1 MKRILIVDD
10 ELNHRLMMRLHLE
23 DSGFEC
29 FEAENGSVAYDM
41 LSGVKPHIILLD
53 ITMEVMDGL
62 TFLNKIR
69 KEGNITPTL
78 IITANTDVKT
88 AVAAMKIGAT
98 DFITK
103 PVDTSELVANISSL
117 LSEEFPAKPTV
128 EKINDYE
135 FEGVYSSKAM
145 VKVIE
150 MLSMVSP
157 TDATVLILG
166 ESGTGKELVAKSIH
180 VNSPRAN
187 KPFVA
192 VNCAALNDNLIESE
206 LFGHVKG
213 AFTGAVADRR
223 GRFEQAA
230 SGTIFLD
237 ELGEIPPAT
246 QTKLLRVLQE
256 RIYEPVGSEKSFKTE
271 ARIIAATNKDLKKM
285 SESGEF
291 RQDLYFRLSVFPV
304 TIPPLRERLE
314 DIRGL
319 IKYFIKKYAP
329 LFGKNISSATEKY
342 FKKLENYQFPG
353 NIRELENIV
362 ERSLILARDDKLTED
377 TLPALNATDET
388 SFSGGSSS
396 RHNLKDNER
405 QAIIEAIEAA
415 GGNKTEAA
423 KALGISR
430 RAIYYKMEQFGI
442 KD

>member
-23 DSGFEC
+23 DSGFTC
-29 FEAENGSVAYDM
+29 FEAENGSVAYSM
-41 LSGVKPHIILLD
+41 LSRVSPDIILLD

-69 KEGNITPTL
+69 IEGNLTPTL
-78 IITANTDVKT
+78 IITANTDIKT

-103 PVDTSELVANISSL
+103 PVDTSELVANIHNL
-117 LSEEFPAKPTV
+117 LSEAPACEPVQKMS
-128 EKINDYE
+128 DYV
-135 FEGVYSSKAM
+135 FEGVYSSAAM
-145 VKVIE
+145 SRVIG
-150 MLSMVSP
+150 MLSMVSS

-180 VNSPRAN
+180 VNSTRSK

-230 SGTIFLD
+230 GGTIFLD

-256 RIYEPVGSEKSFKTE
+256 RIYEPVGSEKSFKTD
-271 ARIIAATNKDLKKM
+271 ARIIAATNKDLKRM

-304 TIPPLRERLE
+304 TIPPLRERSE

-319 IKYFIKKYAP
+319 IKYFIQKYAP
-329 LFGKNISSATEKY
+329 LFGKNITSATEKY
-342 FKKLENYQFPG
+342 FKKLENYPFPG

-362 ERSLILARDDKLTED
+362 ERSLILARDDKLTDD
-377 TLPALNATDET
+377 TLPVLNSADEMLAG
-388 SFSGGSSS
+388 SSSS

-430 RAIYYKMEQFGI
+430 RAIYYKMEQLGI
-442 KD
+442 ND

>member
-23 DSGFEC
+23 DSGFTC
-29 FEAENGSVAYDM
+29 FEAENGSVAYSM
-41 LSGVKPHIILLD
+41 LSRVSPDIILLD

-69 KEGNITPTL
+69 IEGNLTPTL
-78 IITANTDVKT
+78 IITANTDIKT

-103 PVDTSELVANISSL
+103 PVDTSELVANIHNL
-117 LSEEFPAKPTV
+117 LSEAPACEPVQKMS
-128 EKINDYE
+128 DYV
-135 FEGVYSSKAM
+135 FEGVYSSAAM
-145 VKVIE
+145 SRVIE
-150 MLSMVSP
+150 MLSMVSS

-180 VNSPRAN
+180 VNSTRSK

-230 SGTIFLD
+230 GGTIFLD

-256 RIYEPVGSEKSFKTE
+256 RIYEPVGSEKSFKTD
-271 ARIIAATNKDLKKM
+271 ARIIAATNKDLKRM

-304 TIPPLRERLE
+304 TIPPLRERSE

-319 IKYFIKKYAP
+319 IKYFIQKYAP
-329 LFGKNISSATEKY
+329 LFGKNITSATEKY
-342 FKKLENYQFPG
+342 FKKLENYPFPG

-362 ERSLILARDDKLTED
+362 ERSLILARDDKLTDD
-377 TLPALNATDET
+377 TLPVLNSADEMLAG
-388 SFSGGSSS
+388 SSSS

-430 RAIYYKMEQFGI
+430 RAIYYKMEQLGI
-442 KD
+442 ND

>member
-10 ELNHRLMMRLHLE
+10 ELNHRLMMKLHLE
-23 DSGFEC
+23 DSGFTC
-29 FEAENGSVAYDM
+29 FEAENGSVAYSM
-41 LSGVKPHIILLD
+41 LSRVSPDIILLD

-69 KEGNITPTL
+69 IEGNLTPTL
-78 IITANTDVKT
+78 IITANTDIKT

-103 PVDTSELVANISSL
+103 PVDTSELVANIHNL
-117 LSEEFPAKPTV
+117 LSEAPACEPVQKMS
-128 EKINDYE
+128 DYV
-135 FEGVYSSKAM
+135 FEGVYSSAAM
-145 VKVIE
+145 SRVIE
-150 MLSMVSP
+150 MLSMVSS

-180 VNSPRAN
+180 VNSTRSK

-230 SGTIFLD
+230 GGTIFLD

-256 RIYEPVGSEKSFKTE
+256 RIYEPVGSEKSFKTD
-271 ARIIAATNKDLKKM
+271 ARIIAATNKDLKRM

-304 TIPPLRERLE
+304 TIPPLRERSE

-319 IKYFIKKYAP
+319 IKYFIQKYAP
-329 LFGKNISSATEKY
+329 LFGKNITSATEKY
-342 FKKLENYQFPG
+342 FKKLENYPFPG

-362 ERSLILARDDKLTED
+362 ERSLILARDDKLTDD
-377 TLPALNATDET
+377 TLPVLNSADEMLAG
-388 SFSGGSSS
+388 SSSS

-430 RAIYYKMEQFGI
+430 RAIYYKMEQLGI
-442 KD
+442 ND